1 MTPDLREL
9 HEMVTQVKCD
19 KEEGLAYMKAY
30 ETGHEGSPTFQL
42 NENVLQS

>member
-30 ETGHEGSPTFQL
+30 ETGHEGSTHF
-42 NENVLQS
+42 SIK